1 MARATRRSGPPKM
14 QPPMTPMID
23 CIFQLLLFFVLT
35 PALMANEA
43 YLTTN
48 LPQVGPGEW
57 PPSPGIPEPV
67 RVALGAAGPRDENVT
82 IVLNGIESL
91 GDNFQGLQAAL
102 EAYRARGLAAG
113 HPVLI
118 APDAG
123 VRHKWVVRAMDAAVG
138 ARFSSIQF
146 AVPH

>member
-1 MARATRRSGPPKM
+1 MAKHARRDDPPRM

-23 CIFQLLLFFVLT
+23 CIFQLLLFFMLT

-48 LPQVGPGEW
+48 LPQSGPHDGPL
-57 PPSPGIPEPV
+57 PPLEAV
-67 RVALGAAGPRDENVT
+67 RIALAAAGPRDEDVS
-82 IVLNGIESL
+82 ILLNGTESL
-91 GDNFQGLQAAL
+91 GDNFLGLQAAL
-102 EAYRARGLAAG
+102 EAYRARGLAAD

-118 APDAG
+118 APDAA
-123 VRHKWVVRAMDAAVG
+123 VRHRWVVRAFDMAVA
-138 ARFSSIQF
+138 ARFTNIQF